1 MAIHPESRI
10 IRSKH
15 CRLLAVV
22 PALAVQATI
31 LIFLPFLANSSESIP
46 RPMWTS
52 PLSGHQ
58 YIQELLKS
66 HPNQIQEVLRMKL
79 EVFQFLYIELKTKGL
94 KDSRYGITIEEQ
106 VAMFLFTVA
115 WSASNRDVQEWFQHS
130 GETVLWYFHDVLK
143 TINRL
148 VPKYIKL
155 LTSSDPN
162 VSIVITSNAKFYP
175 FFSNCVSALDGTH
188 IHAKVPQAQAA
199 AFRNHKGFLSQNVLA
214 CCEFDTLTF
223 TYYILQVACWPLDMF
238 LQVEKA
244 HYMTEQFWKLLLT
257 QGLRCQQGNT
267 IWEMLDLVWHHGVSR
282 LIESLFFPARMAFNR

>member
-15 CRLLAVV
+15 YRLLAAV

-31 LIFLPFLANSSESIP
+31 LVFLLFLANSSESIP
-46 RPMWTS
+46 RPMRTS

-66 HPNQIQEVLRMKL
+66 HPNRIQEVLRMKL
-79 EVFQFLYIELKTKGL
+79 EVFQFLCIELKTKGL

-115 WSASNRDVQEWFQHS
+115 RSASNRDVQERFQHS
-130 GETVLWYFHDVLK
+130 GETVSPYFHNVLK
-143 TINRL
+143 AINRL

-155 LTSSDPN
+155 PTSSGPN
-162 VSIVITSNAKFYP
+162 VSIAITSNAKFYP
-175 FFSNCVSALDGTH
+175 FFSNCVGALDGTH

-223 TYYILQVACWPLDMF
+223 TYYILQVAC
-238 LQVEKA
+238 
-244 HYMTEQFWKLLLT
+244 
-257 QGLRCQQGNT
+257 
-267 IWEMLDLVWHHGVSR
+267 
-282 LIESLFFPARMAFNR
+282 